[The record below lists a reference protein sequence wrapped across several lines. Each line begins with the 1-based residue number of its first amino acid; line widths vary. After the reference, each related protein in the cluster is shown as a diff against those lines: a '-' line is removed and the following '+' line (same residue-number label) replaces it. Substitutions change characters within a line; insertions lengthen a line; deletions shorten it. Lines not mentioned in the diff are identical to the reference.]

1 MSCEF
6 CSPPSPSLDDLG
18 VIKEVDKGDMFSL
31 TLRMPEDIEQALA
44 DFGNRTFPR
53 FTPANIVVAGM
64 GGSAIGGDIA
74 YSLLRDELP
83 VPLSVIRDYNIPA
96 FIDRKTLFFAVSYSG
111 NTEETLSAY
120 REAKSKE
127 ARCIVISSGG
137 RLKEIA
143 GDDVFISLP
152 SGMPP
157 RFAFPYIF
165 VPIVR
170 SLESMGVVR
179 KRNDWE
185 ETIEL
190 LRKLRED
197 LAPHTPTPD
206 NEAKKLAY
214 SLRGK
219 LPLIYASS
227 PLLYGVALRWKTQIN
242 ENAKAH
248 TYVDFFSE
256 LHHNEIMA
264 WESEEKVANFAVVL
278 LRDKGENDRIKK
290 RVEITKELIGDKAEI
305 YEVWTK
311 GESKME
317 RVFSLLYLGDF
328 LSLYLAV
335 LYHKDPQEI
344 DNINYIKQKLSALP
358 SS

>member
-6 CSPPSPSLDDLG
+6 CSPPGPSLDDLG

-44 DFGNRTFPR
+44 DFGTRTFPR
-53 FTPANIVVAGM
+53 FTPANIVLAGM

-74 YSLLRDELP
+74 YSLLREELP
-83 VPLSVIRDYNIPA
+83 APFYVVREYNLPS
-96 FIDRKTLFFAVSYSG
+96 FISRRTLFFAVSYSG
-111 NTEETLSAY
+111 NTEETISAY
-120 REAKSKE
+120 MEAKSKE

-137 RLKEIA
+137 KLKEIA
-143 GDDVFISLP
+143 GDDVYLPLP

-157 RFAFPYIF
+157 RFAFPFIF
-165 VPIVR
+165 VSIVK
-170 SLESMGVVR
+170 SLESMGIVR
-179 KRNDWE
+179 ERNDWK
-185 ETIEL
+185 ETVEV
-190 LRKLRED
+190 LRELRED
-197 LAPHTPTPD
+197 LAPHTPSPD

-214 SLRGK
+214 SLWRK
-219 LPLIYASS
+219 LPLLYASS
-227 PLLYGVALRWKTQIN
+227 PLLFGVALRWKTQLN

-248 TYVDFFSE
+248 AYVDLFPE
-256 LHHNEIMA
+256 LQHNEIMA
-264 WESEEKVANFAVVL
+264 WESREKVANFAVVL

-311 GESKME
+311 GQSKLA

-335 LYHKDPQEI
+335 LYHFDPQEI
-344 DNINYIKQKLSALP
+344 DFINYIKNKLGSFP
-358 SS
+358 HS